1 MERTYARA
9 ARYALYPNMLGLCG
23 PRGRGKE
30 KLYEYLTLKTKVD
43 DQEARELLEQFTA
56 ATAYMKLIAAANEI
70 PDWLDPRVVDA
81 YWIGNDLLNLVRAE
95 DLKELIHG
103 LVLAGKLA
111 ESAAEEA
118 IARVHR
124 DHRPHHSFHVFV
136 IGGLSG
142 QVERGSI
149 GWELCRIGW
158 GTVARVKHDGNLTVL
173 AESLLQKGGK
183 IFPELE
189 GVERERL
196 IRRDRELFPRVSSG
210 DLVAFHW
217 GRVVEIIDHDAAR
230 RLDYWTERTLR
241 HCRL

>member
-1 MERTYARA
+1 MEKKYARA
-9 ARYALYPNMLGLCG
+9 AHYALYPNMLGLCG
-23 PRGRGKE
+23 PRGKDKE
-30 KLYEYLTLKTKVD
+30 RLYEYLTLEAKVND
-43 DQEARELLEQFTA
+43 GQARDLLEQFTA
-56 ATAYMKLIAAANEI
+56 ATAYMRLIAAVNQIE
-70 PDWLDPRVVDA
+70 DWLDPRVVDA
-81 YWIGNDLLNLVRAE
+81 YWIGNDLLNLVHAE

-103 LVLAGKLA
+103 LVPAGKLA
-111 ESAAEEA
+111 ESAAKEA

-158 GTVARVKHDGNLTVL
+158 GTVVRVKKDGNLTVL
-173 AESLLQKGGK
+173 AESLLQKGSK
-183 IFPELE
+183 ILPELE

-196 IRRDRELFPRVSSG
+196 VRRDRKLFPRVSSG

-230 RLDYWTERTLR
+230 RLEYWTERMLKN
-241 HCRL
+241 CSL